1 MEKNKDNVIEFCKK
15 DELSESEINSL
26 FLGLVRLIKK
36 SAEKSIERS
45 LKKECSFAT
54 KMANMLQIKLKE
66 SEKEKEILKT
76 INHNLVEENQKLKL
90 NLKKQSEI
98 IV

>member
-26 FLGLVRLIKK
+26 FLGLVRLIRK
-36 SAEKSIERS
+36 SAEKSIEKN
-45 LKKECSFAT
+45 LKRECAFAT
-54 KMANMLQIKLKE
+54 KMANLLQSKLKE
-66 SEKEKEILKT
+66 SEKEKALLEKS
-76 INHNLVEENQKLKL
+76 NQNLIAENQKLKL

-98 IV
+98 MV